1 MNSQPPSLSQIVEA
15 LIFASPEPLTTAAL
29 VRTIRASAASI
40 EAEKKAAAEEA
51 ANEAA
56 EAETV
61 EVPTDPLLD
70 EPDTS
75 ESPVLDAPAD
85 PPPYEVP
92 SEVTEAASEGAE
104 AAGEDVQAGREESA
118 AEAQA
123 AGELVVNDAEA
134 ADAAPV
140 EETTTPW
147 LKVTEEEVLAALA
160 ELVRSYEAEGRAYT
174 LQERASGWR
183 VFTRPEYTAWV
194 RGLFPERKAQRLSQP
209 ALETLA
215 IIAYRQPITKAAIEA
230 VRGVSVDG
238 PLQKLMDQN
247 LVRIAGRAD
256 LPGRPL
262 LYETTGLFFEHFGIR
277 SVDDLPNASEL
288 RRVELPKPENE
299 KAEPATPEAVQPE
312 LPAAEAGGE
321 APTTGETPAS

>member
-1 MNSQPPSLSQIVEA
+1 MNSQSPSLSQIIEA
-15 LIFASPEPLTTAAL
+15 LIFASPEPLSTSAL

-40 EAEKKAAAEEA
+40 EAERNTALAEEG
-51 ANEAA
+51 A
-56 EAETV
+56 EPTLV
-61 EVPTDPLLD
+61 EEPTDPLLD
-70 EPDTS
+70 KPDTS

-85 PPPYEVP
+85 PPPVEIP
-92 SEVTEAASEGAE
+92 AAFASDSSEEESREEAPEPNEEDQVEAA
-104 AAGEDVQAGREESA
+104 SA
-118 AEAQA
+118 AEAD
-123 AGELVVNDAEA
+123 ESPEES
-134 ADAAPV
+134 ADQ
-140 EETTTPW
+140 TPW
-147 LKVTEEEVLAALA
+147 LKVTENEVLAALA

-174 LQERASGWR
+174 IQERASGWR
-183 VFTRPEYTAWV
+183 VFTRPEYAAWV

-238 PLQKLMDQN
+238 PMQKLLDHNM
-247 LVRIAGRAD
+247 VRIAGRAD

-288 RRVELPKPENE
+288 RRVALPQ
-299 KAEPATPEAVQPE
+299 PEAEKSSEPEPEQPE
-312 LPAAEAGGE
+312 LPAASTE
-321 APTTGETPAS
+321 GETGPVGSSS